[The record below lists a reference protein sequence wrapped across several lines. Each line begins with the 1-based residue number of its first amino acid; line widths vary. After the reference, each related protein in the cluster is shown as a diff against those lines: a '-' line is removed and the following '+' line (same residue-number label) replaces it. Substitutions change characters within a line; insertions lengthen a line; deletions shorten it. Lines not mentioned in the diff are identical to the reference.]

1 MGYID
6 NLASMVFCGSR
17 LGIYSMG
24 GQGYRD
30 NGDYLHWG
38 GALEYPFVFW
48 VARAIGTVA
57 TICIVVVP
65 WSI

>member
-1 MGYID
+1 MVMGYID

-38 GALEYPFVFW
+38 GALEYPFLFLG
-48 VARAIGTVA
+48 R
-57 TICIVVVP
+57 
-65 WSI
+65 